1 MPSQPSAA
9 QRLRAAAHSGRQ
21 DFRQHGGRVSGPG
34 TATSDSIPA
43 QLSDGEFVLPADTVK
58 AVGEQRLR
66 ALVKGTHQPSRK
78 PKRRNHL
85 ADGGMPDDPNK
96 PKPSSFGD
104 AAAAATNPGVTQLQP
119 TRDAAS
125 QIPTDGYPAAP
136 KPDGSQNAWSNS
148 ELGRNVSNTMASL
161 PGIGGVG
168 RVAATGGALSKG
180 INAGAGAV
188 DGASRLLVAGGGML
202 SGSPTASAA
211 SPANPAAS
219 TNSPVSTAMDPDSS
233 TATSSSTSSS
243 APSGNV
249 TRVGN
254 SYSGTNVTGDVSI
267 NGRAPGSG
275 GGAISA
281 QNMSAANGLAQSQ
294 EAASLV
300 RNSINAQS
308 GSDAGAQFSAPTV
321 THSGNDWAARQRLKD
336 LETSASSITNRA
348 EWRSGSSTS
357 AWGSRHNQGAND
369 PDGKITRFN
378 AALQADLAAQGKA
391 PELQQKTNE
400 INAGLQR
407 IAMTEAGANTR
418 EAGRNA
424 VDRGRLALDTG
435 TQAIKNRGL
444 ERIDSAQQEYL
455 NADTAQAR
463 TTAADRLRALSGQR
477 EESPWKGVATR
488 GERRKDGTE
497 AEGGFT
503 LYNTLTG
510 EVRDANQRPA
520 ASSAPPDGTRVLGK
534 DGRTYEVRNGQPVL
548 VGN

>member
-34 TATSDSIPA
+34 TATSDSISA

-85 ADGGMPDDPNK
+85 ADGGMPDDSNK

-125 QIPTDGYPAAP
+125 QIPTNGYPAAP

-148 ELGRNVSNTMASL
+148 ELGRNVSNTMAAL

-188 DGASRLLVAGGGML
+188 DGASRLLVAGGGIL

-211 SPANPAAS
+211 SPANPAAF
-219 TNSPVSTAMDPDSS
+219 TNSPVSTAMDPDPMPAAAS
-233 TATSSSTSSS
+233 TASGST
-243 APSGNV
+243 PSGHV

-254 SYSGTNVTGDVSI
+254 SYSGANVTGDVSI
-267 NGRAPGSG
+267 NGRAPGSSG
-275 GGAISA
+275 GPISA
-281 QNMSAANGLAQSQ
+281 QNMAAANSLAQNQ
-294 EAASLV
+294 EAASLA
-300 RNSINAQS
+300 RASLNGQA
-308 GSDAGAQFSAPTV
+308 GTDAGAQFSAPTV
-321 THSGNDWAARQRLKD
+321 AHSGNDWAARQRLKN
-336 LETSASSITNRA
+336 LETSASSIMNTER
-348 EWRSGSSTS
+348 
-357 AWGSRHNQGAND
+357 WGGKGASRNQ
-369 PDGKITRFN
+369 
-378 AALQADLAAQGKA
+378 AAQSFMDASRADLAAQGKA

-407 IAMTEAGANTR
+407 TAMAEAGANTR

-435 TQAIKNRGL
+435 TQAIKNRSL
-444 ERIDSAQQEYL
+444 ERIDGAQQEYL

-463 TTAADRLRALSGQR
+463 TTAADRLRALSGLR
-477 EESPWKGVATR
+477 EESPWKAVATR
-488 GERRKDGTE
+488 GERRSDGSE
-497 AEGGFT
+497 AEGGVT
-503 LYNTLTG
+503 LINTQTG
-510 EVRDANQRPA
+510 EVRGSGQRPPPTP
-520 ASSAPPDGTRVLGK
+520 APPDGTRVMGE
-534 DGRTYEVRNGQPVL
+534 DGRFYEVRNGKRVL
-548 VGN
+548 LGS

>member
-9 QRLRAAAHSGRQ
+9 QRLRAAAYSGRQ
-21 DFRQHGGRVSGPG
+21 DFRQHGGRVLGPG

-78 PKRRNHL
+78 PKRSNHL
-85 ADGGMPDDPNK
+85 ADGGMPEVPNK
-96 PKPSSFGD
+96 PKASNFGD
-104 AAAAATNPGVTQLQP
+104 AAAATINPDVTLLQP
-119 TRDAAS
+119 VRDAAS
-125 QIPTDGYPAAP
+125 QIPTDGYPISP
-136 KPDGSQNAWSNS
+136 KPDGSQNAWSNT
-148 ELGRNVSNTMASL
+148 ELGRNVSNTMAAL

-188 DGASRLLVAGGGML
+188 DAASRLRVAGGGML
-202 SGSPTASAA
+202 PGVGMGAAAAAA
-211 SPANPAAS
+211 SPA
-219 TNSPVSTAMDPDSS
+219 
-233 TATSSSTSSS
+233 SS
-243 APSGNV
+243 APPATSPANAAIDPDPTPASASLTPGSAPMGNV

-275 GGAISA
+275 GGPISA
-281 QNMSAANGLAQSQ
+281 QNMAAASALAQNQ
-294 EAASLV
+294 ETSSLARSDV
-300 RNSINAQS
+300 SAQA
-308 GSDAGAQFSAPTV
+308 DTDTGAQFSSPTV
-321 THSGNDWAARQRLKD
+321 THSGNDWAARQRLKNI
-336 LETSASSITNRA
+336 ETSASSIMNTQR
-348 EWRSGSSTS
+348 
-357 AWGSRHNQGAND
+357 WG
-369 PDGKITRFN
+369 GKN
-378 AALQADLAAQGKA
+378 AQLNPAVQNFIDAQRADLAAQGKV
-391 PELQQKTNE
+391 PDMQLKTNE

-407 IAMTEAGANTR
+407 SAMAEAGANTR

-424 VDRGRLALDTG
+424 VDRGRLALDSS
-435 TQAIKNRGL
+435 TQAIKNRSL

-477 EESPWKGVATR
+477 EESPWKGIATR
-488 GERRKDGTE
+488 GERRKDGSE
-497 AEGGFT
+497 AEGGFS
-503 LYNTLTG
+503 LYNTQTG
-510 EVRDANQRPA
+510 EIRDASLQPPA
-520 ASSAPPDGTRVLGK
+520 IPAPPEGTRVLGK